1 MSTDIQPFRID
12 VPDAVLDDLRDRLRR
27 TRFPAA
33 APEGSWDYG
42 TERGWLEELVTYWA
56 DKFDWRS
63 HEERLNCWDHFT
75 TTLRGEHIHFLH
87 VRSPHPDAVPLII
100 SHGWPG
106 SVAEFVD
113 IIDPLVDPVSHG
125 GEERDAFHLVIPSLP
140 GFGWSGPTTGR
151 GIGPWVT
158 AEMWAELMARLG
170 YELYGAQGG
179 DWGALITTNLGRLD
193 ADHVLGIHLNMPTAR
208 PDPETMEDLQEDEKE
223 ALAAAKYYRDEDSG
237 YFKQQSTRPQT
248 VGYALEDSPAG
259 LAAWIGEKFRTW
271 TDCDGDVYRAVEREA
286 LLRNITIYWVTATAH
301 SSARMYYEHVHH
313 PGEESY
319 VAVPTGVARFPREIF
334 RPSRRWAEK
343 AYDIRHW
350 TEYTR
355 GGHFAA
361 MEVPDLLVQDIRA
374 FFRLVR

>member
-1 MSTDIQPFRID
+1 VSTEIQQYRID

-33 APEGSWDYG
+33 APDGSWDYG
-42 TERGWLEELVTYWA
+42 AERGWLEDLVTYWA
-56 DKFDWRS
+56 EKFDWRG
-63 HEERLNCWDHFT
+63 HEERLNRWDHFT

-87 VRSPHPDAVPLII
+87 IRSPHPDAVPLII

-125 GEERDAFHLVIPSLP
+125 GEERDAFDLVVPSLP

-170 YELYGAQGG
+170 YERYGAQGG
-179 DWGALITTNLGRLD
+179 DWGALITTNLGRID
-193 ADHVLGIHLNMPTAR
+193 PDHVIGIHLNMPSAR
-208 PDPETMEDLQEDEKE
+208 PDPETMEDLRDDEKE

-271 TDCDGDVYRAVEREA
+271 TDCDGDVYRAVDREA

-334 RPSRRWAEK
+334 RPSRRWCEK

-350 TEYTR
+350 TEYAR